1 MTKYR
6 DREHKEIMEATFQ
19 SYLTEAVY
27 EAAASNRG
35 HRHDT
40 ISYIDADSSEGE
52 QQNSVSSSV
61 TSSSSVTAV
70 TQPPPLPVKM
80 RIKTVSR
87 RKGPRPSG
95 ILEQLQ
101 TPAHGAFTF
110 IFTQIFLG
118 ISIDLI

>member
-6 DREHKEIMEATFQ
+6 DCEHKIVMEATFQ

-27 EAAASNRG
+27 EAAASNRS
-35 HRHDT
+35 HRNDT

-61 TSSSSVTAV
+61 TSSSSV

-101 TPAHGAFTF
+101 TPANGAFTF
-110 IFTQIFLG
+110 LFTQTFLG
-118 ISIDLI
+118 ISVDLI